1 MDFQALKTAYTAQH
15 WRSIDDTARM
25 HLTGFAAFCEGAQAA
40 EAASH
45 AEPEGEPAPEAKAI
59 TSQSVAPAAPSAT
72 PTA

>member
-40 EAASH
+40 EASH
-45 AEPEGEPAPEAKAI
+45 AEPEGEPAPEAPAI
-59 TSQSVAPAAPSAT
+59 TPESVDPAAPSDT
-72 PTA
+72 PAA